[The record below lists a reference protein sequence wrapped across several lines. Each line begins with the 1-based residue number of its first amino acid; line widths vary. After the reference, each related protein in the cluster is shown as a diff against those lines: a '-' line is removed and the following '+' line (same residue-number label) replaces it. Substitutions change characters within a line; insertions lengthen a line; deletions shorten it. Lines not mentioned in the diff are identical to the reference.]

1 MPASSIRAAA
11 RHPAFRRE
19 RPLVFA
25 HRGGRAYR
33 PENTMIAFAHGLAC
47 GADGLEM
54 DVHLASD
61 GEVVVC
67 HDATL
72 DRTTDATG
80 PVAGRTS
87 AELAAVDAGCRFG
100 DAGRLPFRGQH
111 VGVPRLRDVLARFR
125 GTRAIVEMKRDDPA
139 MADAVVAIVRDLNL
153 VDTVCLG
160 SFGAMVLGRVR
171 QLAPEIA
178 TSGSRRE
185 VRVALYRSWIR
196 WPARHVAYQAHLVP
210 EATGGHRVV
219 TPRFV
224 RDAHRAGVVVH
235 VWTVNEEA
243 DMRRLLDWGVDGLI
257 TDVPDAAVRVRDA
270 WWAERGTT
278 K

>member
-1 MPASSIRAAA
+1 
-11 RHPAFRRE
+11 
-19 RPLVFA
+19 
-25 HRGGRAYR
+25 
-33 PENTMIAFAHGLAC
+33 MIAFAHGLAC

-100 DAGRLPFRGQH
+100 ADGRFPFRGQQ

-125 GTRAIVEMKRDDPA
+125 GTRAIVEMKRDEPA
-139 MADAVVAIVRDLNL
+139 LADAVVGIVRDLDL
-153 VDTVCLG
+153 VETVCLG
-160 SFGAMVLGRVR
+160 SFGAAVLGRAR
-171 QLAPEIA
+171 ELAPEIA

-196 WPARHVAYQAHLVP
+196 WPARHVAYEAHLVP
-210 EATGGHRVV
+210 ETNGGHRVV

-224 RDAHRAGVVVH
+224 RDAHCAGVVVH

-257 TDVPDAAVRVRDA
+257 TDVPDVAVRVRDA
-270 WWAERGTT
+270 WWGERGS
-278 K
+278 